1 MTTVEQRKIAFLVKG
16 FFSYGFRPF
25 FIFSALWAVINM
37 SLWVLI
43 LHGQLALP
51 TAFDPVSWHAHEA
64 LFGYLGAV
72 MAGFL
77 LTAVPNWT
85 NRAPLTGL
93 ALLGLLTL
101 WIAGR
106 LAIITSAYLPP
117 LTVAVVDILFLATL
131 CSYVLREIVT
141 GKNWRNL
148 VLIVMIT
155 LLIVGNAIFHWEA
168 ANSKY
173 AASGYGLRMGLT
185 AAILMISLIGGR
197 IVPTFTRNWLIN
209 RGSAAIPAEFG
220 LLDKLTLA
228 FTSIA
233 LLFWCIVPT
242 TQLTG
247 YALLVSGLLQ
257 ATRLSR
263 WCGIKTRQEPLV
275 WILHLGY
282 AFVPIGMLAIGTT
295 ILWSNVFSLASVQHL
310 WMTGAIGVM
319 TIAVMTRASLGHTGQ
334 ELTSDS
340 KTTTMYLLVIAS
352 VLTRLLGDT
361 VSEHAMT
368 ILTLSAILWCF
379 GFMLFFGRL
388 LIDLNK

>member
-1 MTTVEQRKIAFLVKG
+1 MTTENCILVKG
-16 FFSYGFRPF
+16 FFSYGFWPF

-93 ALLGLLTL
+93 ALIGLLTL

-117 LTVAVVDILFLATL
+117 LTVAVIDILFLATL
-131 CSYVLREIVT
+131 CGYVLREVVI

-148 VLIVMIT
+148 VLIAMVT

-168 ANSKY
+168 ANNKY

-197 IVPTFTRNWLIN
+197 IVPAFTRNWLIN

-220 LLDKLTLA
+220 LLDKLTLS

-282 AFVPIGMLAIGTT
+282 AFVPIGMLAIGAT

-334 ELTSDS
+334 ELTSDR

-361 VSEHAMT
+361 VPEHAMT